1 MHEGECY
8 TRAMSPD
15 LKTLILNTE
24 EFGLKLERMGRFC
37 IWHSDP
43 SYVHQ
48 TEIDRIRSSFGTFGT
63 QLQVSSVWLSFVD
76 GSFTCPDIAV
86 LARAPTS
93 KEAVHPLEHVPEAVV
108 EVISE
113 GFEAKDLEI
122 GPHFY
127 LSQGVKDVIV
137 FDPRTLIVLHYR
149 RDGTHRLTSP
159 HSFALECGCV
169 CVV

>member
-1 MHEGECY
+1 
-8 TRAMSPD
+8 MSPD
-15 LKTLILNTE
+15 LERLILTAE
-24 EFGLKLERMGRFC
+24 KFGSKLERMGRSC
-37 IWHSDP
+37 IWHSDH
-43 SYVHQ
+43 SYAHQ
-48 TEIDRIRSSFGTFGT
+48 TELDRIRSSLSTVDS
-63 QLQVSSVWLSFVD
+63 QVEVSSVWLSFVD

-93 KEAVHPLEHVPEAVV
+93 GEVNHPLEYVPEAVI
-108 EVISE
+108 EVVSQ
-113 GFEAKDLEI
+113 GYEAKDLEI

-159 HSFALECGCV
+159 HSFALECGCTCTV
-169 CVV
+169 